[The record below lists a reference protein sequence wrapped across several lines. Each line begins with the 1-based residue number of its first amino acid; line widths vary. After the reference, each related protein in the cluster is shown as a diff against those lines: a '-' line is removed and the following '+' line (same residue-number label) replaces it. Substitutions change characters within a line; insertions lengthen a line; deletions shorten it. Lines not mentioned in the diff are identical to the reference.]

1 MRNLIALLLIPF
13 FLLTINACQKQE
25 EVVVAKLVEKKEK
38 PLPEISQARV
48 DVWLK
53 VTEDIG
59 KYIRKFSLEGED
71 VSEKRGLTML
81 SHSSQRT
88 QVAFSKIFKDAG
100 MEIKEFWNIMRE
112 VKKLRKYSDIKKE
125 EKRQARDLDELIA
138 AGREEIERLK
148 REMGEDVSMGT
159 ILAMEEKIREFEE
172 FKGNIS
178 PVSVGVKAELI
189 VLWESNGEK
198 INKAISD
205 MWKVREREVVPYNH

>member
-13 FLLTINACQKQE
+13 FLLTMNACQKQE
-25 EVVVAKLVEKKEK
+25 EVVVEKALEKKEK

-53 VTEDIG
+53 VTEEIG

-71 VSEKRGLTML
+71 VSEKRSLTML

-88 QVAFSKIFKDAG
+88 QVAFSKIFKDAQ

-112 VKKLRKYSDIKKE
+112 VKKVRKYFDIKKE
-125 EKRQARDLDELIA
+125 ESQQAIELDAIIA
-138 AGREEIERLK
+138 AGRQEIERLK
-148 REMGEDVSMGT
+148 REMGEDESMDT

-189 VLWESNGEK
+189 VLWENNGEK
-198 INKAISD
+198 INKAISG
-205 MWKVREREVVPYNH
+205 MWQVREREVVPYNN

>member
-1 MRNLIALLLIPF
+1 MHRLISLLLISF

-25 EVVVAKLVEKKEK
+25 EVVVAKLVEEKEK

-53 VTEDIG
+53 VTEEIG
-59 KYIRKFSLEGED
+59 KYIRKFSLEGEE
-71 VSEKRGLTML
+71 VSEKRSLTML

-88 QVAFSKIFKDAG
+88 QVAFSKIFKDAQ

-112 VKKLRKYSDIKKE
+112 VKKVRKYFDIKKE
-125 EKRQARDLDELIA
+125 ESQQAIELDAIIT
-138 AGREEIERLK
+138 AGRQEIERLK
-148 REMGEDVSMGT
+148 REMGEDESMDT

-178 PVSVGVKAELI
+178 PVSVGIKVELI
-189 VLWESNGEK
+189 ALWENNGEK
-198 INKAISD
+198 INKAISG
-205 MWKVREREVVPYNH
+205 MWQVREREVVPYNN

>member
-1 MRNLIALLLIPF
+1 M
-13 FLLTINACQKQE
+13 NACQKQE
-25 EVVVAKLVEKKEK
+25 EVVVEKALEKKEK

-53 VTEDIG
+53 VAEEIG

-71 VSEKRGLTML
+71 VSEKRSLTML

-88 QVAFSKIFKDAG
+88 QVAFSKIFKDAQ

-112 VKKLRKYSDIKKE
+112 VKKVRKYFDIKKE
-125 EKRQARDLDELIA
+125 EKQQAIELDAIIV
-138 AGREEIERLK
+138 AGRQEIERLK
-148 REMGEDVSMGT
+148 REMGEDESMDT

-189 VLWESNGEK
+189 ALWENNGEK
-198 INKAISD
+198 INKAISG
-205 MWKVREREVVPYNH
+205 MWQVREREVVPYNN